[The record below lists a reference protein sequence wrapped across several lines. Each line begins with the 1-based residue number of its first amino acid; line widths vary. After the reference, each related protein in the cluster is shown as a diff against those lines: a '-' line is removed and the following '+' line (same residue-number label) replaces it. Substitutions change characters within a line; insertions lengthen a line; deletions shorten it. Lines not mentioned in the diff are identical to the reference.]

1 MTKEELAKYAG
12 LTFYNL
18 SRRPGGKYRDIN
30 CLVEYRVTERGT
42 CEYIRE
48 VLSCVANK
56 KQYEM
61 LNYVTNGVYH
71 VGRPTANTL
80 TIEFL
85 DKISK

>member
-1 MTKEELAKYAG
+1 M
-12 LTFYNL
+12 
-18 SRRPGGKYRDIN
+18 
-30 CLVEYRVTERGT
+30 TERGT

-71 VGRPTANTL
+71 VGRPTAETL